1 MALNQTVE
9 TTFQIK
15 NGLRILHLEDSRRDA
30 ELTRATLEGEG
41 LVCQIVHVKNRE
53 EFESAVVQER
63 FDVILSDYSLPD
75 YNGFSALDFVRGKV
89 PDVPFILLSGTVG
102 EEVAVESLKTGATDY
117 ILKERLQRLVP
128 AVSRALHEK
137 EERAKRK
144 RAEQA
149 LEATRRHNELIL
161 HSTGEGICGLDLEGK
176 ATFINRAAAEKLGY
190 PPEELIGKALHALV
204 HHTKPDGS
212 SYAEH
217 ESPIYDAYKR
227 GTAHHAES
235 EVFWR
240 KDGTSFPAEYVSN
253 PIHNERGDLVGA
265 VVTFRDITE
274 RKQAEEEKSNLQEQ
288 LRQVQKLEAIG
299 TLAGGIAHDFNNILG
314 AMIGYT
320 ELAKEDMPAEQRG
333 SKQLEEVLKAGQRA
347 KELVQQILAFSRQ
360 SVPERK
366 PVAIGMI
373 VREALKLLRATL
385 PSTIQI
391 RTEIKTKCDRIIADP
406 VQIHQILMNLCTN
419 AAHAMREK
427 GGTLTVS
434 LREITESLA
443 TTSTGQM
450 PGPHVRLTVSD
461 TGHGMAKAV
470 MDRIFDPFFTTKPV
484 GEGTGLGLS
493 VVHGIV
499 TSHGGR
505 ISVSSEQ
512 GVGTTFELVFPQT
525 TESVRVAQDIG
536 VPSAGGDERILLVD
550 DEEPLANLLRERLE
564 RYGYKVVSEVDS
576 AAAFER
582 FCAAP
587 SDFQVVIT
595 DQTMPG
601 LTGVELAKRIRQIRP
616 EIPVFICTGYS
627 ESVNKE
633 DLKTLPL
640 CEIVLKPVDMRAL
653 NAAMR
658 RHLDEKRDIAC

>member
-53 EFESAVVQER
+53 EFERAVVQER
-63 FDVILSDYSLPD
+63 FDVILSDYALPD
-75 YNGFSALDFVRGKV
+75 YNGFSALDFVRGKN

-144 RAEQA
+144 RAEEA
-149 LEATRRHNELIL
+149 LDATRRHNELIL
-161 HSTGEGICGLDLEGK
+161 HSTGEGIYGVDLEGK
-176 ATFINRAAAEKLGY
+176 ATFVNRAAAEKLGY
-190 PPEELIGKALHALV
+190 PPEELIGKELHALV

-212 SYAEH
+212 PYAEH

-227 GTAHHAES
+227 GTAHHVES

-253 PIHNERGDLVGA
+253 PIRNERGDLVGA

-274 RKQAEEEKSNLQEQ
+274 RKQSEEERSNLQEQ

-320 ELAKEDMPAEQRG
+320 ELAKDDMPAEERG
-333 SKQLEEVLKAGQRA
+333 SKHLDEVLKAGHRA

-360 SVPERK
+360 SIPERK
-366 PVAIGMI
+366 PVGIGMI

-391 RTEIKTKCDRIIADP
+391 RTEIKTKSDRIIADP

-419 AAHAMREK
+419 AAHAMRQK
-427 GGTLTVS
+427 SGTLTVS
-434 LREITESLA
+434 LSEITESLA

-550 DEEPLANLLRERLE
+550 DEEPLANMLRERLE

-576 AAAFER
+576 AAAFEVFR
-582 FCAAP
+582 AAP
-587 SDFQVVIT
+587 SSFGVIIT

-640 CEIVLKPVDMRAL
+640 CEIALKPVDMRAL

-658 RHLDEKRDIAC
+658 RHLDEKHDIAC